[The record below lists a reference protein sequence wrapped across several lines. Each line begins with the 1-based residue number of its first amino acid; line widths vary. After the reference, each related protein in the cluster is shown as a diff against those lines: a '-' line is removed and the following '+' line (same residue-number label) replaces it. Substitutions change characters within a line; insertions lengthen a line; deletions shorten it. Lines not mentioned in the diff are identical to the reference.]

1 MARALEELEIDH
13 RNMRQL
19 LDIVEEE
26 MEGYQQDHV
35 PDFEILHLIIDYTLN
50 YPEISH
56 HPREDAIYESL
67 RRRDPAGAAAIGN
80 LIEEHRKLS
89 TLTHRLA
96 AALGNVERD
105 VEMPKEWLN
114 SLVREYLARNRA
126 HMHAE
131 EQHFFP
137 RALAS
142 LSDQDWREIDAK
154 LHRLVDPLF
163 GGKVA
168 QDYLRL
174 HQRIMALH
182 L

>member
-1 MARALEELEIDH
+1 MTRAIEELEIDH

-19 LDIVEEE
+19 LDIIEEE
-26 MEGYQQDHV
+26 MGAYRQGRA
-35 PDFEILHLIIDYTLN
+35 PDFEILHLIVDYTLN

-56 HPREDAIYESL
+56 HPREDAICEIL
-67 RRRDPAGAAAIGN
+67 LRRDPVAAVAVGN
-80 LIEEHRKLS
+80 LMEEHRQLS
-89 TLTHRLA
+89 QLTHRLA
-96 AALGNVERD
+96 AALANVERD
-105 VEMPKEWLN
+105 VETPKDWLDG
-114 SLVREYLARNRA
+114 LVREYLVRNRA
-126 HMHAE
+126 HMQAE

-137 RALAS
+137 RALAA
-142 LSDQDWREIDAK
+142 LRDEDWAEIDAK

-168 QDYLRL
+168 QAYLRL

>member
-1 MARALEELEIDH
+1 MTRTLEELEIDH

-19 LDIVEEE
+19 LDIIEEE
-26 MEGYQQDHV
+26 MDAYRQGRV
-35 PDFEILHLIIDYTLN
+35 PDFEILHLIVDYTLN

-56 HPREDAIYESL
+56 HPREDAICEIL
-67 RRRDPAGAAAIGN
+67 LRRDPTSAATVGN
-80 LIEEHRKLS
+80 LMEEHRQLS
-89 TLTHRLA
+89 QLTHRLA

-114 SLVREYLARNRA
+114 SLVREYLARSRA
-126 HMHAE
+126 HMQAE

-137 RALAS
+137 CALAS
-142 LSDQDWREIDAK
+142 LSDEDWAETDAK

-163 GGKVA
+163 GGKVV
-168 QDYLRL
+168 QGYLRL

-182 L
+182 V